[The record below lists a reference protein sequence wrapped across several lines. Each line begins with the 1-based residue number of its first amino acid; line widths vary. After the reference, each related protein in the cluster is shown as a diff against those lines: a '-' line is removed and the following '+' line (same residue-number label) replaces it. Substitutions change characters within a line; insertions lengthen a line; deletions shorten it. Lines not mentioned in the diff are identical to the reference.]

1 MNRNTSELRKAIGRT
16 KNLPL
21 LITIFLA
28 SVTGSFAQ
36 DLDALL
42 DEYSPDASLSYTLA
56 TFRATT
62 VVNGQSVEVPG
73 AGDLHFKLSHRF
85 GDLTDNGFYDLFGW
99 DQNTMRIGFEYGIA
113 DMASIS
119 IGRNSWDK
127 TYDGALKYRLFRQQ
141 NGKGGMP
148 LSLSVYTVMY
158 ANALRW
164 DDPDRENLL
173 SSRFSYN
180 TQLLLA
186 RKMGDRI
193 SLQLSPSYIHK
204 NLVATSDDQNNIF
217 ATGISGS
224 YKFARKFSAN
234 IEYFYLLPGKT
245 ADEFN
250 NALTFSV
257 EVETGGHM
265 FQLLL
270 SNSPY
275 TYDRMYIA
283 ENTGSWLDGD
293 IYLGFNLY
301 RIFPLSKKRK
311 NMNR

>member
-1 MNRNTSELRKAIGRT
+1 MKYR
-16 KNLPL
+16 PL
-21 LITIFLA
+21 LFTILLA
-28 SVTGSFAQ
+28 SATGSFAQ

-42 DEYSPDASLSYTLA
+42 DEHSPDASPSYTLA
-56 TFRATT
+56 TFRMTS
-62 VVNGQSVEVPG
+62 VINGQSVEVPG

-85 GDLTDNGFYDLFGW
+85 ADIDENGLYDLFGW
-99 DQNTMRIGFEYGIA
+99 DKNTARIGFEYGIA
-113 DMASIS
+113 DVASVS

-127 TYDGALKYRLFRQQ
+127 TYDGSLKYRLFQQQ

-148 LSLSVYTVMY
+148 LSVSVYTVLY

-164 DDPDRENLL
+164 HDSERENLF
-173 SSRFSYN
+173 SSRLSYN
-180 TQLLLA
+180 TQLLIA
-186 RKMGDRI
+186 RKMNDRI

-204 NLVATSDDQNNIF
+204 NLVPTPDDQNNIF

-234 IEYFYLLPGKT
+234 VEYFYLMPGKT
-245 ADEFN
+245 ADEYS

-275 TYDRMYIA
+275 TYDIMYIA
-283 ENTGSWLDGD
+283 ENTGRWLNGD

-301 RIFPLSKKRK
+301 RVFPLSKKRK
-311 NMNR
+311 NLNR